1 MAWSFGDSF
10 DLYSDVA
17 DMVNGYW
24 DSSSGNLALATP
36 GRFPGTGALNPSLN
50 SALVKASNVND
61 AVHHIVCAFQQASTI
76 TGPTPGLYFELFDG
90 ATAQCSI
97 VFRTDGAIFLTSGGP
112 AGTVLAT
119 YTGAVTVINTW
130 YAFEFEVVIHP
141 TAGSFI
147 VRKNGNNV
155 ADFTATAL
163 NTRVSANSYANKLQT
178 GGASGG
184 TGSHYC
190 DDLFWRSGSSVAW
203 LGDIRCYARMPL
215 TDVQAQFSRSPT
227 SVTQTPVTSA
237 GTLAIAAG
245 TARYGPFTAS
255 YDGTISAVTVSLT
268 AGYTGN
274 MKCSI
279 FASSGTL
286 PTTVLGSATPIVNPA
301 TGTNTFTFSAPPAVA
316 KGAQYW
322 IGFDSDASSGTWTAG
337 SGIAG
342 ITSATSYAS
351 FPVASPSPS
360 LSQSPAFYSL
370 TLTTGSNAGVV
381 SEPQQNA
388 LTSYVYDSNPGD
400 ADFYSIGSIVGTPA
414 VVIATVTRAFAEKS
428 DAGTRTLTVQMKS
441 GATTVASPIIVLTT
455 SGWTWAWRMDLTDPN
470 TGAAWTA
477 AAVNNIQIGPKV
489 IA

>member
-1 MAWSFGDSF
+1 
-10 DLYSDVA
+10 
-17 DMVNGYW
+17 
-24 DSSSGNLALATP
+24 
-36 GRFPGTGALNPSLN
+36 
-50 SALVKASNVND
+50 
-61 AVHHIVCAFQQASTI
+61 
-76 TGPTPGLYFELFDG
+76 
-90 ATAQCSI
+90 
-97 VFRTDGAIFLTSGGP
+97 
-112 AGTVLAT
+112 
-119 YTGAVTVINTW
+119 
-130 YAFEFEVVIHP
+130 
-141 TAGSFI
+141 
-147 VRKNGNNV
+147 
-155 ADFTATAL
+155 
-163 NTRVSANSYANKLQT
+163 
-178 GGASGG
+178 
-184 TGSHYC
+184 
-190 DDLFWRSGSSVAW
+190 
-203 LGDIRCYARMPL
+203 
-215 TDVQAQFSRSPT
+215 
-227 SVTQTPVTSA
+227 
-237 GTLAIAAG
+237 
-245 TARYGPFTAS
+245 
-255 YDGTISAVTVSLT
+255 
-268 AGYTGN
+268 
-274 MKCSI
+274 MKCSV

-322 IGFDSDASSGTWTAG
+322 IGFDSDTSSGTWTAG